1 MINRFAGTVKLHSI
15 LIRSSDSDAAPRTLK
30 LYLNK
35 DDLDFSTATD
45 LAPTQTLTLSQ
56 TSEVQDIPV
65 RRPLFGNTYAL
76 SLFFEDNFGAEATGI
91 YYLAF
96 KGEFMKL
103 NRDPVEVLYEKAA
116 NPQDH
121 APIVGI
127 NDMAGNRT
135 GPGM

>member
-1 MINRFAGTVKLHSI
+1 MLRIYRFAGTVKLHSI
-15 LIRSSDSDAAPRTLK
+15 LIRSSDSDAAPCTLK

-45 LAPTQTLTLSQ
+45 LAPTQSLTLSQ

-76 SLFFEDNFGAEATGI
+76 SLFFEDNFGAESTGI
-91 YYLAF
+91 YYLGF

-127 NDMAGNRT
+127 NDMAGSRT
-135 GPGM
+135 GR